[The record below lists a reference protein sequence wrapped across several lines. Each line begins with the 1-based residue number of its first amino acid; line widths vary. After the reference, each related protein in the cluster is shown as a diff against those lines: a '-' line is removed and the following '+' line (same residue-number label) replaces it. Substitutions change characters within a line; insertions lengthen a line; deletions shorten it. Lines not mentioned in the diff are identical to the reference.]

1 MDVHTVEAMLTFPSA
16 FLIAVFDLDQCSFLF
31 MSAFKRGGLSSVGEV
46 MAMQIYNKGDSLN
59 DNLWAEMSLMTAG
72 VVIVL
77 AILWQFLW

>member
-46 MAMQIYNKGDSLN
+46 MAMQIDNKGDSLN
-59 DNLWAEMSLMTAG
+59 DNLWAEMSLMTAL
-72 VVIVL
+72 VVILL